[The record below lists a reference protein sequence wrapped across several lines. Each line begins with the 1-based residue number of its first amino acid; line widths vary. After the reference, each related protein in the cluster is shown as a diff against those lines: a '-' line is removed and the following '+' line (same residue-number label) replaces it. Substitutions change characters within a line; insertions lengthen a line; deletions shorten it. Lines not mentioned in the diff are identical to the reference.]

1 MKNLARLTRASEQ
14 QRLSE
19 RSRAITPENCLQD
32 SSCMPFGKYKGTLMQ
47 DVPAS
52 YLFWLWAEAGKERE
66 VKTCFVAEYIH
77 RNLAALKMEYTDG
90 EW

>member
-1 MKNLARLTRASEQ
+1 
-14 QRLSE
+14 
-19 RSRAITPENCLQD
+19 
-32 SSCMPFGKYKGTLMQ
+32 MPFGKYKGTPMQ

-52 YLFWLWAEAGKERE
+52 YLFWLWTEAGKERE

-77 RNLAALKMEYTDG
+77 RNLAALKMEYQDG